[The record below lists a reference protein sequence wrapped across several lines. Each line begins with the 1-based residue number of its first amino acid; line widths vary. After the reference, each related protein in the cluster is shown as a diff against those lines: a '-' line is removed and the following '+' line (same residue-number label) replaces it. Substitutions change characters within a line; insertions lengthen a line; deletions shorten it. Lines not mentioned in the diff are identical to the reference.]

1 MLSEYRRIGG
11 DKVYKLMVVDD
22 EQIVI
27 DAVTHIINKYTHNVR
42 VVAYAK
48 NGRDAIEKARATH
61 PDIILMDIRMPGING
76 IDAIAEIR
84 NFYPDVKIAIIS
96 AFEQFEF
103 AKQAMEFGVEHYIL
117 KPINRKILVD
127 TIYKMINQIYEQQ
140 QKRTKSLK

>member
-61 PDIILMDIRMPGING
+61 L
-76 IDAIAEIR
+76 
-84 NFYPDVKIAIIS
+84 IS
-96 AFEQFEF
+96 
-103 AKQAMEFGVEHYIL
+103 
-117 KPINRKILVD
+117 
-127 TIYKMINQIYEQQ
+127 
-140 QKRTKSLK
+140 S